1 MNQSPH
7 RQRRRLIKTGE
18 DSRRNLRNFNLALLF
33 SLMTMIFV
41 LPIIPFDNQLLTR
54 VILILI
60 VISGLFA
67 AEFSLKLFRFLLGLG
82 VIVIGITVISIFQI
96 HSLNL
101 TITLFFLHTLF
112 FIIVTV
118 ALVSHVAQ
126 AKKVE
131 GSTVI
136 CAINS
141 YLLIGVSVSL
151 LIVILDLFVPN
162 SFSNITAEQDTFS
175 AYIYFAFVTLTTL
188 GYGDISP
195 ITPLARSLSTFTAL
209 FGQLYLVIIM
219 ALIVGKF
226 LNTKGSDQ
234 KLK

>member
-1 MNQSPH
+1 M
-7 RQRRRLIKTGE
+7 LIKTGAE
-18 DSRRNLRNFNLALLF
+18 SRRNLLKFNLALLF
-33 SLMTMIFV
+33 SLLTMIFI
-41 LPIIPFDNQLLTR
+41 LPVIPFDGELLTR

-60 VISGLFA
+60 VITGMFA
-67 AEFSLKLFRFLLGLG
+67 AEFNAKLLRFLLGLG
-82 VIVIGITVISIFQI
+82 TITIALTAISIFFIQAI
-96 HSLNL
+96 NL
-101 TITLFFLHTLF
+101 TIILFFFNTLF

-126 AKKVE
+126 ADKVK

-141 YLLIGVSVSL
+141 YLLIGLSASL
-151 LIVILDLFVPN
+151 LIVILHLYVPN
-162 SFSNITAEQDTFS
+162 SFSNILEEQDTFS
-175 AYIYFAFVTLTTL
+175 VFIYFAFVTLTTL

-226 LNTKGSDQ
+226 LNTKRSDQ
-234 KLK
+234 

>member
-1 MNQSPH
+1 MNNSP
-7 RQRRRLIKTGE
+7 RRHKGRLIKAGT
-18 DSRRNLRNFNLALLF
+18 DSTRNLLNFNLALLF
-33 SLMTMIFV
+33 SLMTMVFI
-41 LPIIPFDNQLLTR
+41 LPVIPFDDQLLTR

-67 AEFSLKLFRFLLGLG
+67 AEFQAKLLRFLLGLG
-82 VIVIGITVISIFQI
+82 AIVIGITVISMFQI
-96 HSLNL
+96 HSVNL
-101 TITLFFLHTLF
+101 TIILFFLHTLF

-131 GSTVI
+131 ASTVI

-141 YLLIGVSVSL
+141 YLLIGLSASL
-151 LIVILDLFVPN
+151 LLVILDLFAPN
-162 SFSNITAEQDTFS
+162 SFSNILAEQDTFS
-175 AYIYFAFVTLTTL
+175 TFIYFAFVTLTTL

-195 ITPLARSLSTFTAL
+195 LTPLARSLSTFTAL

-226 LNTKGSDQ
+226 LNTKRSD
-234 KLK
+234 

>member
-96 HSLNL
+96 HSFNL
-101 TITLFFLHTLF
+101 TIILFFLHTLF

>member
-1 MNQSPH
+1 M
-7 RQRRRLIKTGE
+7 LIKTGE

-41 LPIIPFDNQLLTR
+41 LPVIPFDDQLLTR

-67 AEFSLKLFRFLLGLG
+67 AEFSLKLFRFLFGLG
-82 VIVIGITVISIFQI
+82 AIVIGITVISMFQI
-96 HSLNL
+96 HSVNL
-101 TITLFFLHTLF
+101 TILLFFLHTLF

-131 GSTVI
+131 ASTVI

-141 YLLIGVSVSL
+141 YLLIGLSASL
-151 LIVILDLFVPN
+151 FFFIIDLFAPN
-162 SFSNITAEQDTFS
+162 SFSNILAEQDTFS
-175 AYIYFAFVTLTTL
+175 TFIYFAFVTLTTL

-195 ITPLARSLSTFTAL
+195 LTPLARSLSTFTAL

-226 LNTKGSDQ
+226 LNAKGSDQ
-234 KLK
+234 